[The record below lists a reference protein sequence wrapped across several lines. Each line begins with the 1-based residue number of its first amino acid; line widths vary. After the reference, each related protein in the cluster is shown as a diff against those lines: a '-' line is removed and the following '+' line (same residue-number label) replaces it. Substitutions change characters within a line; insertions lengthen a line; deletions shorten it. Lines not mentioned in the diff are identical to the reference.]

1 MLILSVVMFFEI
13 LFVFGTIQ
21 MILLLNVCLPL
32 CMVLLIRIS
41 AKKIWNAMD
50 NFEISYNDPWVCI
63 GDFNAI
69 TSLDDKLGV
78 GLLIISPLIFTLIL

>member
-41 AKKIWNAMD
+41 AKKFGMLWIILRFLIMTRGFA
-50 NFEISYNDPWVCI
+50 
-63 GDFNAI
+63 
-69 TSLDDKLGV
+69 LG
-78 GLLIISPLIFTLIL
+78 ILMLSHRLMIN